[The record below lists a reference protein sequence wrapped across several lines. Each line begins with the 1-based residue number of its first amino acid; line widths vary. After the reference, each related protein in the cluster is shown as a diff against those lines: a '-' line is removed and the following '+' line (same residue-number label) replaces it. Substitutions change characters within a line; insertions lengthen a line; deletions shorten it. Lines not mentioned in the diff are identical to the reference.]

1 VSEQPAVRIL
11 VVDDDASSRM
21 VMKAQL
27 TVFGYELLEAADGL
41 SAVALFEAECPDLVL
56 MDVNMPGMDGYEA
69 ARAIKEKSQDSHV
82 PILFVTASDDE
93 RIIARCTDAGGDDF
107 IVKPMTPIELQS
119 RLRAALKHRR
129 LYQLLR
135 DQHFALEQQRIHE
148 EREQEQAR
156 ELFARITHLGCLD
169 EAGID
174 YIASSLMVF
183 NGDMLLAERTPYGAI
198 RIMLGDFTG
207 HGLPAAVGSLPSA
220 EIFYGMTKKGFHV
233 SEVVT
238 EINARLHQIL
248 PRGIFCAA
256 ALIELNSETRQLQVW
271 NGGLPHLLLFNHDEK
286 KVRHTFNS
294 LHLALGILPTKSFD
308 ASLENIIISSS
319 DSLIAYSDGVAET
332 ENPEGELYGDHRLI
346 ERLHAGRGE
355 HSLFQAVLNDL
366 ETFRGH
372 AAQSDDLTLIEL
384 PCGLENHVTHEETGA
399 SLVSA
404 KPATKWTYQLTLA
417 GNALSEVDPVPLL
430 IQTLLHIQGL
440 GRFRE
445 DLFTILTELYINAL
459 DHGVLQLDSSIK
471 SDASGCAEY
480 FRLREE
486 RLKTL
491 DGASVAIRMAHVPG
505 EQGGRLTICIED
517 SGNGFDTGIIECDAG
532 DPAKFSGRGI
542 CLVRNLCHSLTYT
555 AGGRIAEAVFDWSQ
569 KTAD

>member
-1 VSEQPAVRIL
+1 MMSEQPAVRIL

-27 TVFGYELLEAADGL
+27 TVFGYELLEAADGHA
-41 SAVALFEAECPDLVL
+41 AVELFEVERPDLVL
-56 MDVNMPGMDGYEA
+56 MDVNMPGMDGYGA

-82 PILFVTASDDE
+82 PILFVTASEDE
-93 RIIARCTDAGGDDF
+93 KTIARCTDAGGDDF

-129 LYQLLR
+129 LYQQLR
-135 DQHFALEQQRIHE
+135 DQHLALEQQRAHE
-148 EREQEQAR
+148 EREQELAR
-156 ELFARITHLGCLD
+156 ELFSRIAHLGCLD
-169 EAGID
+169 EAGIE

-233 SEVVT
+233 SEVAA
-238 EINARLHQIL
+238 EINTKLHRIL

-294 LHLALGILPTKSFD
+294 LHLALGILPKKSFD
-308 ASLENIIISSS
+308 PSLENIIISPS

-332 ENPEGELYGDHRLI
+332 ENPAGELYGDHRLI
-346 ERLHAGRGE
+346 ERLHTGKGE
-355 HSLFQAVLNDL
+355 LSQFQSVLNDL
-366 ETFRGH
+366 EVFRGH
-372 AAQSDDLTLIEL
+372 AAQSDDLTLIEV
-384 PCGLENHVTHEETGA
+384 PCRLENRVVHEEEGK
-399 SLVSA
+399 SLVSS
-404 KPATKWTYQLTLA
+404 KSATEWTYQLTLA
-417 GNALSEVDPVPLL
+417 GDALSEVDPVPLL
-430 IQTLLHIQGL
+430 IQSLLHIQGL
-440 GRFRE
+440 DRFRE

-459 DHGVLQLDSSIK
+459 DHGILQLDSSIK
-471 SDASGCAEY
+471 SDASGFAEY
-480 FRLREE
+480 FHLREE
-486 RLKTL
+486 RLKSL
-491 DGASVAIRMAHVPG
+491 DGASVAIRMGHLPG
-505 EQGGRLTICIED
+505 KAGGRLTICIED
-517 SGNGFDTGIIECDAG
+517 SGKGFDTRIIECAAG
-532 DPAKFSGRGI
+532 NSVTLSGRGI
-542 CLVRNLCHSLTYT
+542 CLVQSLCHSLTYS
-555 AGGRIAEAVFDWSQ
+555 AGGRIAEAIFEWS
-569 KTAD
+569 